1 MVILR
6 SGKVEY
12 VDLPFA
18 LTRQYRLYHEAVS
31 TFKTNGIDRLRF
43 ERSYH
48 TAEIVRIIISVFTV
62 YAHGTL
68 QWQLLLAIGEAWQT
82 IFRPIIFHADLKEG
96 IVEKSGT
103 QPTGFKGDTK
113 RRCRLA

>member
-6 SGKVEY
+6 SGKVQY

-18 LTRQYRLYHEAVS
+18 VTRQYRLYHEAAS
-31 TFKTNGIDRLRF
+31 TFKTNRFDRMRF
-43 ERSYH
+43 ERSYR
-48 TAEIVRIIISVFTV
+48 TVEIARIIISVFIV
-62 YAHGTL
+62 YTHGTL
-68 QWQLLLAIGEAWQT
+68 QWQLLLAISEAWQT

-103 QPTGFKGDTK
+103 LQTGFKGDTK
-113 RRCRLA
+113 QRCRLA